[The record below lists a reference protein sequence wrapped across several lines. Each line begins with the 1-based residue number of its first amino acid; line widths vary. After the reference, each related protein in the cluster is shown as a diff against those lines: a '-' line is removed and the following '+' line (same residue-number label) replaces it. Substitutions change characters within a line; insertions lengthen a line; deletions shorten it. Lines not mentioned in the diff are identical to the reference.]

1 MHQIQKFKILCFG
14 DDNFIS
20 SIKELKAHL
29 NFDVEFTED
38 FSKYENYYNFQGF
51 IFDEKSLENSNIN
64 KKIRSLN
71 QIKIILFYK
80 KKDFQFTNTFS
91 LKAPIKLFEINRIL
105 FEALSKTKY
114 SSNSSVK
121 VKDYVLDKNER
132 KLSKNNK
139 FIILTEKEIQLLELL
154 TSTTDATSKNSI
166 LEKVWQYSSEADTHT
181 VETHIY
187 RLRKKVKDKFNDE
200 NFIMNKEN
208 GYLI

>member
-29 NFDVEFTED
+29 NFDVEFTEI
-38 FSKYENYYNFQGF
+38 FQNMKIIIIWDLF
-51 IFDEKSLENSNIN
+51 LMRKVLKNSNIN

-71 QIKIILFYK
+71 QIKKIILFYK
-80 KKDFQFTNTFS
+80 KKNFQFTNTFF

-121 VKDYVLDKNER
+121 VKDYILDKKR
-132 KLSKNNK
+132 
-139 FIILTEKEIQLLELL
+139 EK
-154 TSTTDATSKNSI
+154 T
-166 LEKVWQYSSEADTHT
+166 
-181 VETHIY
+181 
-187 RLRKKVKDKFNDE
+187 F
-200 NFIMNKEN
+200 
-208 GYLI
+208 